1 MRFCKRVLACLLI
14 TSFSN
19 SYAVTYPKESDEYLK
34 GYVQALFVHG
44 YSLSSNAVN
53 VQNGIVYIESSQIDG
68 NMTQEQFIEKVSQA
82 TSSLKGIK
90 GVRIKQNQKTPDTE
104 KPIDGLMP
112 SHSLFHALIAD
123 PKWPRF
129 TLAYQYQFKNGV
141 SKQAFAPNFGAS
153 FPIYRGLADNFEWEF
168 GIQGGLFALLDIHQN
183 PSALIN
189 ADYYIS
195 LPVTFQS
202 GPWSAMARIY
212 HQSSHLGDEF
222 MLTQQGKNTTRIN
235 LSFEGID
242 LLLSYYHAT
251 GVRLYGGTGY
261 IIHKDPHD
269 IKPLKMQGGA
279 EYRAENT
286 FLNAK
291 LRPVTGLDIKA
302 EQMARWTPGI
312 SFKTGV
318 QIENSMLIS
327 NEIQLMLEAYSGK
340 SMNGQFYQHR
350 ITYVGIGLHAFL

>member
-1 MRFCKRVLACLLI
+1 M
-14 TSFSN
+14 
-19 SYAVTYPKESDEYLK
+19 YPKQNDEYLA

-44 YSLSSNAVN
+44 YNLPSNAAT
-53 VQNGIVYIESSQIDG
+53 VQNGIIYIEANQIDG
-68 NMTQEQFIEKVSQA
+68 NITPEQFIEKVSQA

-90 GVRIKQNQKTPDTE
+90 GVKIKQSQETLKAE

-112 SHSLFHALIAD
+112 AHSLFHALIAD

-129 TLAYQYQFKNGV
+129 TLAYQYQFKNNT

-153 FPIYRGLADNFEWEF
+153 FPIYRGLKTDNFEWEV

-183 PSALIN
+183 PSALVN

-195 LPVTFQS
+195 FPVTFQA
-202 GPWSAMARIY
+202 GPWSAMARVY

-222 MLTQQGKNTTRIN
+222 MLTPQGKNTTRIN

-242 LLLSYYHAT
+242 LFLSYYHTT
-251 GVRLYGGTGY
+251 GVRLYGGAGY
-261 IIHKDPHD
+261 IIHKDPSD
-269 IKPLKMQGGA
+269 IKPLKIQGGT

-286 FLNAK
+286 FLNGK

-312 SFKTGV
+312 SFKTGL

-350 ITYVGIGLHAFL
+350 IVYVGVGLHAFL